1 MSIIARTRMIGVIV
15 SFLVFAVLP
24 ASEQEVGWTATADLP
39 ISALLLPPPCDKC
52 AVTKAE
58 LDELREWQRSR
69 TPELATHAQADYEK
83 TLARF
88 LDDPGIGLPT
98 SQLQSCTQCTDFFAR
113 LERSVE
119 AVNTVAKNKFRRTRP
134 YKLPHNGLNPL
145 KQIKADDSSS
155 YPSGHAAFATVV
167 GIVLSQVIPEKRTEI
182 FKRVEDFCRSRLIA
196 GVHFRSDV
204 YAGQIL
210 GSAVAASL
218 FRDEG
223 FIRDFETTKMLLR
236 KTLGL

>member
-1 MSIIARTRMIGVIV
+1 MSIVARTRMIGVIV
-15 SFLVFAVLP
+15 SFLAFAILP
-24 ASEQEVGWTATADLP
+24 ASVQEEGWTATTDLP
-39 ISALLLPPPCDKC
+39 ISALLMPSPCDRC
-52 AVTKAE
+52 AETKAE
-58 LDELREWQRSR
+58 LDELRDLQRSR

-88 LDDPGIGLPT
+88 LDDSGIGLRT
-98 SQLQSCTQCTDFFAR
+98 GQLPSCTQCTDFFAR

-119 AVNTVAKNKFRRTRP
+119 AVNTVAKNRFRRTRP
-134 YKLPHNGLNPL
+134 YKLLHNGLNPL

-167 GIVLSQVIPEKRTEI
+167 GIVLAQMVPEKRTEI
-182 FKRVEDFCRSRLIA
+182 FRRVEDFCRSRLVA

-210 GSAVAASL
+210 GAAVAVSL
-218 FRDEG
+218 FRNEG
-223 FIRDFETTKMLLR
+223 FVRDFEATKILLR